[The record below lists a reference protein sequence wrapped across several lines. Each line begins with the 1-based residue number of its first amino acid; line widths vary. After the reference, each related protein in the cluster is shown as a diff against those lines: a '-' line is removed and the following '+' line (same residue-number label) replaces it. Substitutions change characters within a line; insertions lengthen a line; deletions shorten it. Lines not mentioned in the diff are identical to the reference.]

1 MQYRVLGKTDIRVPE
16 IGFGCGNVGGAIIRG
31 THEQQVAAV
40 QHALDLGIDYFD
52 TAAQYGNGLSE
63 QHLGEV
69 FAELKPDIHLAT
81 KVRVAGDG
89 TKDVNGT
96 IRKSLEESL
105 TRLQRDSVDVL
116 QLHTNVFDNDDG
128 QGIHVADVLRKGG
141 VADTLDALQAEKLIG
156 HRGFTG
162 MGDTDAIHRVIDS
175 FRFDTVQTY
184 YNLINPTAGVAVPD
198 GFVCQDYRQIIANAT
213 SKYMGII
220 IIRSLAGGAVS
231 GPVRAELA
239 SDKPGGVMATGND
252 YESDLR
258 RAKSLSFLATTNRN
272 VAQASVR
279 FALDNEQV
287 SIVLV
292 GFSDIG
298 QIDQA
303 TAMSGA
309 GSLNAGEMEAMER
322 LWASDFEVA

>member
-1 MQYRVLGKTDIRVPE
+1 MQYRMLGKTGIRVPE
-16 IGFGCGNVGGAIIRG
+16 VGFGCGNVGGAIIRG

-40 QHALDLGIDYFD
+40 QHALSLGIDYFD
-52 TAAQYGNGLSE
+52 TAAQYGDGLSE

-69 FAELKPDIHLAT
+69 FAELKPDIHVAT

-105 TRLQRDSVDVL
+105 TRLQRDSVDLL

-128 QGIHVADVLRKGG
+128 QGVHVADVLKRGG
-141 VADTLDALQAEKLIG
+141 VADTLDALKGEKMIS

-175 FRFDTVQTY
+175 YRFDTVQTY
-184 YNLINPTAGVAVPD
+184 YNLINPTAGVAVPA
-198 GFVCQDYRQIIANAT
+198 GFVCQDYRQIIDNAT
-213 SKYMGII
+213 AHQMGVIV
-220 IIRSLAGGAVS
+220 IRSLAGGAVS
-231 GPVRAELA
+231 GPVRAQFA
-239 SDKPGGVMATGND
+239 SEKPGGIMATGND

-258 RAKSLSFLATTNRN
+258 RAESLKFLATAHRN

-279 FALDNEQV
+279 FALDNDKV
-287 SIVLV
+287 SVVLV
-292 GFSDIG
+292 GFSDID

-303 TAMSGA
+303 VAVSGA
-309 GSLNAGEMEAMER
+309 GSLSASEMETMAE
-322 LWASDFEVA
+322 LWRTDFGG

>member
-1 MQYRVLGKTDIRVPE
+1 MQYRMLGKTGIRVPE

-40 QHALDLGIDYFD
+40 QHALSLGIDYFD

-69 FAELKPDIHLAT
+69 FAELKPEIHVAT

-89 TKDVNGT
+89 TKDINGT
-96 IRKSLEESL
+96 IRKSIEESL
-105 TRLQRDSVDVL
+105 TRLQRDSVDLL

-128 QGIHVADVLRKGG
+128 QGIHVTDVLRKGG
-141 VADTLDALQAEKLIG
+141 VADTLDALQAEKMIG

-162 MGDTDAIHRVIDS
+162 MGDTDAIHRVVDS
-175 FRFDTVQTY
+175 YRFDTVQTY
-184 YNLINPTAGVAVPD
+184 YNLINPTAGVVVPG
-198 GFVCQDYRQIIANAT
+198 GFVCQDYRQIIDNA
-213 SKYMGII
+213 SGKGMGVIV
-220 IIRSLAGGAVS
+220 IRSLAGGAVS

-239 SDKPGGVMATGND
+239 SEKPGGVMATGND

-258 RAKSLSFLATTNRN
+258 RAEALKFLATTDHNI
-272 VAQASVR
+272 AQASVR
-279 FALDNEQV
+279 FALDDDKVNV
-287 SIVLV
+287 VLV

-303 TAMSGA
+303 ASVSGGA
-309 GSLNAGEMEAMER
+309 RLSAAEMETMER